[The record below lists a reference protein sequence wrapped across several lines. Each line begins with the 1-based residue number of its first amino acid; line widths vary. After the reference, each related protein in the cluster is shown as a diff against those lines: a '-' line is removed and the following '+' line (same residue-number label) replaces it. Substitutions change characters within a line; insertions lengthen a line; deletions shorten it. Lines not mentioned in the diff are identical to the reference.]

1 MSIRSREIALAILT
15 VSAVLVLGGYYL
27 NVPGLKSLAR
37 DLQTW
42 AIVIAAFALGIG
54 AVNLISFHSTHILR
68 RTKRQWYLSA
78 LLLLSFVVTLITG
91 LALTPA
97 HPVFKWLFSYVLS
110 PLALALY
117 SILGFFIFSAAYRAL
132 RIKTYESSILL
143 VCALVAIISSAPVY
157 EAIWSGFAT
166 IGKWFNDVPG
176 TAGARALYLGVA
188 IGTVIFGLRTIF
200 WYERSQLGGE

>member
-1 MSIRSREIALAILT
+1 MSIRSREIALVILT
-15 VSAVLVLGGYYL
+15 VSTVLVLGGYYL
-27 NVPGLKSLAR
+27 NVPGLKSLAN

-54 AVNLISFHSTHILR
+54 AVNLVLFHSLHILR
-68 RTKRQWYLSA
+68 RTKRQWYLST
-78 LLLLSFVVTLITG
+78 LLLLSFAVTLITG

-97 HPVFKWLFSYVLS
+97 HPLFKWLFSYILS
-110 PLALALY
+110 PLAVALY
-117 SILGFFIFSAAYRAL
+117 SLLGFFIFSAAYRAL

-143 VCALVAIISSAPVY
+143 VCALVAIISTAPIY
-157 EAIWSGFAT
+157 ESIWSGFAI
-166 IGKWFNDVPG
+166 IGNWFNEVPG

-200 WYERSQLGGE
+200 WYERSQLGGD

>member
-1 MSIRSREIALAILT
+1 MSIRSREIALGILT
-15 VSAVLVLGGYYL
+15 LSAVLVLAGYYL
-27 NVPGLKSLAR
+27 NFTTLKSLAN

-54 AVNLISFHSTHILR
+54 AVNLVSFHSMHILR

-78 LLLLSFVVTLITG
+78 LLLLSFAVTLITG

-97 HPVFKWLFSYVLS
+97 HPVFKWLFSYILS

-117 SILGFFIFSAAYRAL
+117 SILGFFIFSAAYRSL

-143 VCALVAIISSAPVY
+143 ICAIVAIISTAPIY
-157 EAIWSGFAT
+157 EAIWSGVPT
-166 IGKWFNDVPG
+166 VGKWLDDVPG

-188 IGTVIFGLRTIF
+188 IGTVIFGFRTIF
-200 WYERSQLGGE
+200 WHERSQLGGK